1 MAEVTGND
9 IFEAARDLLVARVTD
24 LISDQSGAGDDPAI
38 GYVYERHDV
47 AKLLLNGCTVALE
60 RARTN
65 EERTVGNRG
74 LGWMWEMLFTV
85 RVHTAYLP
93 HGIRDDQKVARLL
106 NSLLNQFQTKIKL
119 DTTFRIDAITDLMV
133 GEDFEESA
141 TYGGQLTV
149 QVSLWVRQV
158 QE

>member
-1 MAEVTGND
+1 MAEITGND
-9 IFEAARDLLVARVTD
+9 IFEVARDALVTRVTA
-24 LISDQSGAGDDPAI
+24 LIAAQASAGDDPAFS
-38 GYVYERHDV
+38 YVYERHDV
-47 AKLLLNGCTVALE
+47 AKLQLNGCTVALE

-65 EERTVGNRG
+65 EQRTVGDRG

-85 RVHTAYLP
+85 RVHTSYLP

-106 NSLLNQFQTKIKL
+106 NSLVNKFQTKISPGDDL
-119 DTTFRIDAITDLMV
+119 HIDAVQDVMV
-133 GEDFEESA
+133 GEEFDESE

-149 QVSLWVRQV
+149 QVALWVRQV